1 MKLILITINN
11 RDYQTTNFKEAVM
24 FAALH
29 NVCRL
34 RWKEYDGEPINHVEE
49 VERSYNLKEVFNAL
63 KPDPRFL

>member
-1 MKLILITINN
+1 MKIILITINN

-34 RWKEYDGEPINHVEE
+34 RWKEYDGEPINHVEMVQPNYTLSE
-49 VERSYNLKEVFNAL
+49 IFNNWKTDFKSL
-63 KPDPRFL
+63 